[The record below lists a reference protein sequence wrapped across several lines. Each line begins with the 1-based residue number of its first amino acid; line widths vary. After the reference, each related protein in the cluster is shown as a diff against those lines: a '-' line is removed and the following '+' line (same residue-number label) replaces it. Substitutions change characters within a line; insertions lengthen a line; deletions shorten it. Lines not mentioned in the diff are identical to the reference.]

1 MASCV
6 AQFNK
11 ISIQKGFEQ
20 FMEYIGCDFSSI
32 PFDILI
38 KYEYIFPKF
47 TLSYT

>member
-11 ISIQKGFEQ
+11 ITIQKEFKR
-20 FMEYIGCDFSSI
+20 YI
-32 PFDILI
+32 PFDIWI
-38 KYEYIFPKF
+38 KYNASYSIFPKF

>member
-11 ISIQKGFEQ
+11 ISIQKEF
-20 FMEYIGCDFSSI
+20 
-32 PFDILI
+32 FDIWI
-38 KYEYIFPKF
+38 KDNDLYSIFPKF

>member
-11 ISIQKGFEQ
+11 ISIQKEFEL
-20 FMEYIGCDFSSI
+20 
-32 PFDILI
+32 PFDIWI
-38 KYEYIFPKF
+38 KYNALYCNFPKF